1 MHKKNIVLA
10 YSLLFLSG
18 WLSQQSFAGEVLL
31 QFGNTTYNPNVQTVL
46 LHPVDEPLL
55 DPVMQLNE
63 MHSLELAFDYLGDF
77 AHVYQYTIIHCTYDW
92 KPSDLR
98 PSQYIEGYHEDEIRE
113 YRFSVNTLTPY
124 IHYRFSFPTRYMK
137 PTRSGNYLLVVYQ
150 DEMKEGNILLTR
162 RFRVLQAGANIQVR
176 IPQRPRNL
184 AYAGHKQQLDITLNI
199 DGVYNVSP
207 NESIKLVIKQNG
219 RVDNAVYGLK
229 PSHVFGDKLTYEYAE
244 ETVFDGGNQ
253 FRNFDMKSY
262 KYQSE
267 FIQRIFREREY
278 YVVRLWPDKRRHF
291 GNYVS
296 EPDVQG
302 RKLIQ
307 ARSDQDT
314 DIEGDYAWVEF
325 LLEYPAPLTH
335 GHMHIIGALNDFRL
349 DERSRMSYNYG
360 LKAYEKSMFLKQGYY
375 NYLYGILEHG
385 DTAADVTLVEGD
397 HWETQNEYTVMVYF
411 RRPGT
416 SYDQLIGYQT
426 FMAHQ

>member
-1 MHKKNIVLA
+1 MNLKKVITVLVMILLAGTYSHMVLA
-10 YSLLFLSG
+10 DS
-18 WLSQQSFAGEVLL
+18 VKL
-31 QFGNTTYNPNVQTVL
+31 QFGNTSYDANVQTVL

-55 DPVMQLNE
+55 DPVMQLG
-63 MHSLELAFDYLGDF
+63 ELHALQLSFDYLGDF
-77 AHVYQYTIIHCTYDW
+77 AHVYHYTIIHCTYDW

-98 PSQYIEGYHEDEIRE
+98 PSQYMEGYHEDEIRD

-124 IHYRFSFPTRYMK
+124 IHYQFQFPTRFLK
-137 PTRSGNYLLVVYQ
+137 PTLSGNYLLVVYQ
-150 DEMKEGNILLTR
+150 DEMTEGNVLLTR
-162 RFRVLQAGANIQVR
+162 RFRVLQAGANMDVR
-176 IPQRPRNL
+176 MPQRPRNL
-184 AYAGHKQQLDITLNI
+184 AYSGRKQQLDITLRI
-199 DGVYNVSP
+199 DGVFNVSP
-207 NESIKLVIKQNG
+207 NESINLVIKQNG
-219 RVDNAVYGLK
+219 RIDNAVYGLK
-229 PSHVFGDKLTYEYAE
+229 PSHGRGDMLTYEYTE

-267 FIQRIFREREY
+267 FIQRIHREREY

-291 GNYVS
+291 GNYIS
-296 EPDVQG
+296 EPDIQG

-335 GHMHIIGALNDFRL
+335 GNMYIIGALNDYRL

-360 LKAYEKSMFLKQGYY
+360 LKAYEKSLFLKQGYY

-385 DTAADVTLVEGD
+385 DVAADVTLIEGD